1 LVGIGYFLSGEE
13 LAPVPLVDAARQ
25 AEAAGFDR
33 VWVSDHFH
41 PWLDAQGESPF
52 VWSVLGAIAATTNLQ
67 MTTAVTCPTFRI
79 HPALLA
85 QAAATI
91 AALLRVV
98 SASALGRGRPSTNT
112 SSATPGRR

>member
-1 LVGIGYFLSGEE
+1 VGIGYFLSGEE

-41 PWLDAQGESPF
+41 PWLESQSESPF
-52 VWSVLGAIAATTNLQ
+52 VWAVLGAFAATTDLKI
-67 MTTAVTCPTFRI
+67 TTAVTCPTFRI
-79 HPALLA
+79 HPAVVA

-91 AALLRVV
+91 ACLAP
-98 SASALGRGRPSTNT
+98 GRFTFGVG
-112 SSATPGRR
+112 PGRRSTSTSWVMLGPR